1 MNVYDILNESK
12 LDEANPL
19 DYIKRTFGSNVA
31 ATKIDMEKDAKR
43 LTKAYL
49 DWVKSSGMRPD
60 TKTLFRFM
68 KDVGLPIKSEREIIQ
83 AIRDNP
89 SMSRKLS
96 GIGKAVG
103 GALKKGAQ
111 AVGKAMKGADPITP
125 GRPSADESMYETI
138 IFEAPLKP
146 SDIQGIMV
154 QLSKKGLG
162 ISGPGNVARAKYAPA
177 GASAGADAAKTKQG
191 IRTTGQQMGVK
202 GSPDR
207 TAKGMEKLAKGE
219 AIPANLARELAPFV
233 EPLQAIMSNP
243 QQRQRFIQIVKKMQA
258 DAKQSA

>member
-68 KDVGLPIKSEREIIQ
+68 NDVGLPIKSEREIIK

-111 AVGKAMKGADPITP
+111 AVGKAMKGAAPITP
-125 GRPSADESMYETI
+125 DADNPIVAKDSMYETI

-146 SDIQGIMV
+146 SDIQGIIV

-162 ISGPGNVARAKYAPA
+162 MSGPGNVARAKYAPTK
-177 GASAGADAAKTKQG
+177 GGADAAKTKQG
-191 IRTTGQQMGVK
+191 IRTAGQQMGAK
-202 GSPDR
+202 TSADR
-207 TAKGMEKLAKGE
+207 TAKGMEKLVKGE
-219 AIPANLARELAPFV
+219 AIPANLAKELAPFV
-233 EPLQAIMSNP
+233 EPLMAIMTEP
-243 QQRQRFIQIVKKMQA
+243 QKRNRFIQMI
-258 DAKQSA
+258 KQLEKEKV